1 MFIPLNK
8 NMSSGIEPETRD
20 FLKRIIQTIS
30 MGMLF
35 LLLHMTFGL
44 YFNWAFFEG
53 SIRPGNIIYYIVL
66 LLSLAGLIYY
76 YYRLWKGKV

>member
-1 MFIPLNK
+1 
-8 NMSSGIEPETRD
+8 MSSGIEPETRD

-30 MGMLF
+30 MGLLF

-53 SIRPGNIIYYIVL
+53 TIRTGNIIYYIIL
-66 LLSLAGLIYY
+66 LISLAALVYY
-76 YYRLWKGKV
+76 YYRLWKGKI